1 MSSRQPALDLLLGA
15 AAGAVAT
22 WLMDQVTTAIQERQP
37 TRTQDAE
44 KEASGGTSAYVNAAK
59 KAASLAGRELD
70 DDATNFAAS
79 GIHWTL
85 GVSTG
90 ALYGLLRNRLRALG
104 IGSGVAY
111 GAAVWLLLDEA
122 ALAALGLAPPP
133 QKYPWQTHARGLA
146 GHLVFGAAI
155 ELPFDLLDLVSR

>member
-1 MSSRQPALDLLLGA
+1 MNSRQPALDLFIGA
-15 AAGAVAT
+15 AAGAAAT
-22 WLMDQVTTAIQERQP
+22 WLMDQATSAIQERQP
-37 TRTQDAE
+37 KQTQDAE
-44 KEASGGTSAYVNAAK
+44 KEASGGASAYENAAK
-59 KAASLAGRELD
+59 KAGSLAGRELD
-70 DDATNFAAS
+70 DDETKIVAG

-90 ALYGLLRNRLRALG
+90 ALYGLLRNRLRAIG

-122 ALAALGLAPPP
+122 AVTALGFAPAP

-146 GHLVFGAAI
+146 GHLIFGAAI
-155 ELPFDLLDLVSR
+155 ELPFDLLDLISR